1 MKKKFEKGQ
10 LVERVRDNERVVGRV
25 VEHTILAG
33 ELYVVLEHNYP
44 NKCTSVWPATS
55 LSASDNPDHYYD
67 NQPTN

>member
-44 NKCTSVWPATS
+44 RKCTSAVSYTH
-55 LSASDNPDHYYD
+55 LTL
-67 NQPTN
+67 PTKA

>member
-1 MKKKFEKGQ
+1 MKKKFVKGQ

-44 NKCTSVWPATS
+44 TKCTSTWPATS
-55 LSASDNPDHYYD
+55 LTPSSNPPHYYL
-67 NQPTN
+67 N

>member
-33 ELYVVLEHNYP
+33 ELYVEHNYP
-44 NKCTSVWPATS
+44 RKCTSVWPASSLTS
-55 LSASDNPDHYYD
+55 STNPDHYYD
-67 NQPTN
+67 N